1 MVNLKQNKTKII
13 MSNPSK
19 ITEEE
24 LNQIKELQKQYQ
36 QLTFQVGELHL
47 IKRNLQEQLKSIDS
61 EIDNQYSTGFKLAE
75 TEKELIEKLKETYSE
90 ANINLETGEIS

>member
-1 MVNLKQNKTKII
+1 MIK
-13 MSNPSK
+13 PSK
-19 ITEEE
+19 ITDEE
-24 LNQIKELQKQYQ
+24 LQEIKELQKQYQ

-47 IKRNLQEQLKSIDS
+47 IKRNLQEQLKNIDT
-61 EIDNQYSTGFKLAE
+61 EIENQYSTGLKLAE